1 MAWLRHQNRDGRNIY
16 IRPRGEHNLSLVDDL
31 TRDAVAAMKRAGF
44 SPAAVI
50 ETSPGNFQ
58 AWLKHPEQLSK
69 ELGTAAARKLAERF
83 GGDPGAADW
92 RHFGRLAGFTNRKRA
107 YRNAETGLH
116 PFVKLIEASGTVYT
130 EADRFIGDV
139 RAGVEAEQHARE
151 QQRRVLQSHTTPHS
165 TELRS
170 IDSFRADPKYG
181 GDGTRIDFAYAIYAA
196 SHGAGEA
203 QIAAAIR
210 SRDLSHKGGD
220 AGKPIMWNA
229 PFEKR
234 SRAPGASRGADDLG
248 IPPGHRRSNAL
259 HYKTYGE
266 DGPGCLRRRSPEASE
281 PIPLEWSGC
290 IGRLRSRHPRQA
302 GTIKLGCESHRPFSG
317 RPQAGFPD
325 MKGFSPRNLKY
336 MRAFAERLAE

>member
-1 MAWLRHQNRDGRNIY
+1 MQSQIKARERSSSPIDRTVEAMRRQVVAMASDVFEIGLFKPDATGNEAVMLPRVWDADTLLRSVAWLRHQNRDGRNIY

-116 PFVKLIEASGTVYT
+116 PFVKLIEAPGTVYT
-130 EADRFIGDV
+130 EAERFIGDV
-139 RAGVEAEQHARE
+139 RVGVEAEQHARE
-151 QQRRVLQSHTTPHS
+151 QQRRVVQSYAAPHS
-165 TELRS
+165 KELKS

-181 GDGTRIDFAYAIYAA
+181 GDGTRIDLAYAIYAA

-210 SRDLSHKGGD
+210 SRDLSHKGGERRQAD
-220 AGKPIMWNA
+220 YVERTIQKAV
-229 PFEKR
+229 ESTR
-234 SRAPGASRGADDLG
+234 SQSRG
-248 IPPGHRRSNAL
+248 R
-259 HYKTYGE
+259 
-266 DGPGCLRRRSPEASE
+266 
-281 PIPLEWSGC
+281 
-290 IGRLRSRHPRQA
+290 
-302 GTIKLGCESHRPFSG
+302 
-317 RPQAGFPD
+317 
-325 MKGFSPRNLKY
+325 
-336 MRAFAERLAE
+336 